1 MPARPGILSSEFFQI
16 IAKGNGVLNFS
27 IASEIKG
34 EYNVK
39 GKGKWPC
46 EENYY
51 LDRRVFIPFVLE
63 AGNIKSDAPFVFS
76 YAKKSLLVRNGK
88 RKARFDGQPPL
99 KGYGF
104 EDNERDKKIK
114 SRLELTAHAR
124 FLIHCALNCAANDHA
139 TPQLK
144 CVYVQPVGKV
154 VNIYATN
161 RTILYQAK
169 SKDQIKP
176 PIPIPFPLFLV
187 GLLEEEAIT
196 EVQWRET
203 YVALVFPQGQIWQ
216 SVSSSARKKFP
227 HSSIDFY
234 IKKSHKA
241 PDLFDIPTKK
251 FAQVISR
258 LGIYLG
264 AVRRQDWLLTIEGE
278 RGAKELTLTSVVPQ
292 TTFHEKLALESALKT
307 SFKMNWPLDMLL
319 PVFEFMKTKDKG
331 NMQVRLLKDC
341 AYVNTTDVNL
351 VIPGKE

>member
-16 IAKGNGVLNFS
+16 IAKGNGVLHFS

-39 GKGKWPC
+39 GKGIWPFK
-46 EENYY
+46 ENFY

-63 AGNIKSDAPFVFS
+63 ASNIKSDSPFSFRAVG
-76 YAKKSLLVRNGK
+76 KSLLVRNGK

-104 EDNERDKKIK
+104 EQNEAKKKLK
-114 SRLELTAHAR
+114 SRLELTEHAR
-124 FLIHCALNCAANDHA
+124 FLIHCALSCAANDHA

-144 CVYVQPVGKV
+144 CVYVQPIGKI

-161 RTILYQAK
+161 KTIQYQAK

-176 PIPIPFPLFLV
+176 AIPIPFPLFLV

-203 YVALVFPQGQIWQ
+203 YVALVFKQGQIWQ

-234 IKKSHKA
+234 IKKSSKA
-241 PDLFDIPTKK
+241 SALFDVPTKK

-278 RGAKELTLTSVVPQ
+278 KGGKEIKLTSTVPQ
-292 TTFHEKLALESALKT
+292 TVFDEKLALDNELRT
-307 SFKMNWPLDMLL
+307 SFRIHWPLDMLL

-341 AYVNTTDVNL
+341 SFVSTADINL
-351 VIPGKE
+351 VVPGKE